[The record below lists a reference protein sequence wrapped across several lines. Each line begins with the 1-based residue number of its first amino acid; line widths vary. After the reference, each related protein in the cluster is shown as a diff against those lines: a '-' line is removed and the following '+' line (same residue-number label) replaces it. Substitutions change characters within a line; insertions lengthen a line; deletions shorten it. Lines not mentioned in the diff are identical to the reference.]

1 MLASWK
7 KSHDQPRQ
15 HIKKQRHHFA
25 VKVPSC
31 QSYGFSSS
39 HVWMWEL
46 DYKESW
52 VQKCWC
58 FWTFGEDSWES
69 LGLQRSPTSPSK
81 GNQSWIFIGRTNA
94 EVETPT
100 LWPPDVKNWL
110 LEKTLMPRK
119 IKGQRRRWWQR
130 MRWLDAITDPM
141 GISLSKHWELV
152 MDRKAWHAAVH
163 GVAKSR
169 TRLSS
174 WTELY
179 LMENIEARFMFWNTV
194 FGLFVIN
201 IHMQM

>member
-81 GNQSWIFIGRTNA
+81 GNQSWIFIGRTDA

-163 GVAKSR
+163 GVAKSQ